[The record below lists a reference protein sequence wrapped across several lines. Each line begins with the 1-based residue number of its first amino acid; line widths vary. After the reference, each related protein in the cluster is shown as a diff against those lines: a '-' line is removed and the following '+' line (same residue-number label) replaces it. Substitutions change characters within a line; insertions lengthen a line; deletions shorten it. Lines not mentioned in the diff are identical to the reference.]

1 MRKEIEMALR
11 ELNALVVQGTT
22 NAKILASVSIHLE
35 NVLAELPQ
43 EKGGVEN
50 ANQGNE

>member
-1 MRKEIEMALR
+1 MRNEIEQALR

-35 NVLAELPQ
+35 NMLAELPQ
-43 EKGGVEN
+43 ERGGVED
-50 ANQGNE
+50 GD

>member
-1 MRKEIEMALR
+1 MKKELEMALR

-35 NVLAELPQ
+35 KALEMM
-43 EKGGVEN
+43 EKEVRQDGDLGE
-50 ANQGNE
+50 E

>member
-1 MRKEIEMALR
+1 MKKELEMALR

-35 NVLAELPQ
+35 KVLEM
-43 EKGGVEN
+43 VEEEVR
-50 ANQGNE
+50 QDGDLGKE

>member
-1 MRKEIEMALR
+1 MKKELEMALR

-35 NVLAELPQ
+35 KALEI
-43 EKGGVEN
+43 VEEE
-50 ANQGNE
+50 ARQDGDLGKE